1 MKAVKNI
8 KIKWEK
14 PEAGKVA
21 LACSFLCPVAVMLL
35 LFIINGIYPFGDR
48 SFLSADLY
56 HQYMPFFSEFL
67 RKLRGGENLFFSYQV
82 GIGSNFLALF
92 VYYLASPLHFLALL
106 VPESH
111 LIEFIGI

>member
-48 SFLSADLY
+48 SFLSAGFVSSIY
-56 HQYMPFFSEFL
+56 
-67 RKLRGGENLFFSYQV
+67 
-82 GIGSNFLALF
+82 ALF
-92 VYYLASPLHFLALL
+92 Q
-106 VPESH
+106 
-111 LIEFIGI
+111 